1 MTKTNQTQSAG
12 DNSTQIQAGTIQ
24 NYYTTITGIDE
35 ARARSICKEEY
46 AIAMQNWTSEAI
58 AIAND
63 RVQQLED
70 KVLPKLI
77 QYDNSLKC
85 FADPSFQITLRK
97 AQISA
102 ASSDRVADY
111 ELLSELLLHRV
122 EQDAD
127 KERRLGITKAIE
139 IVDQV
144 DDSALVGLSVV
155 YALSKFSPV
164 SVVLNEGL
172 NVLNRL
178 YAKIISD
185 MSLPEGITWME
196 HLDLVSAIRL
206 GSRGLNTFKKC
217 EEYFPERL
225 SQYFVSGLP
234 KDSDEYRDLEASF
247 KSVSLGTNCLV
258 PHPLRLDH
266 MILSIKPDIDSIVIT
281 RDVSGGVL
289 QVPLNPAQ
297 KEVMSKAIDL
307 MARIDLNNQ
316 EMKSAFWVEWEKYPV
331 LSRIRKWWNNLPVHF
346 EISPVGVALSN
357 AYIHSKDPYIPCLY

>member
-35 ARARSICKEEY
+35 VRARSICKEEY

-58 AIAND
+58 
-63 RVQQLED
+63 
-70 KVLPKLI
+70 
-77 QYDNSLKC
+77 
-85 FADPSFQITLRK
+85 
-97 AQISA
+97 
-102 ASSDRVADY
+102 
-111 ELLSELLLHRV
+111 
-122 EQDAD
+122 
-127 KERRLGITKAIE
+127 AIE

-164 SVVLNEGL
+164 SVVLKEGL
-172 NVLNRL
+172 TVLNRL

-196 HLDLVSAIRL
+196 HMDLVSAIRL

-225 SQYFVSGLP
+225 SQYFMSGLP
-234 KDSDEYRDLEASF
+234 KASDEYRDLEASF
-247 KSVSLGTNCLV
+247 RSDSLGTNCLV
-258 PHPLRLDH
+258 PHPLRPGY
-266 MILSIKPDIDSIVIT
+266 MILSIKPDIDSVVIT
-281 RDVSGGVL
+281 RIVSGRVL
-289 QVPLNPAQ
+289 QEPLNPAQ

-307 MARIDLNNQ
+307 MAIIDLNNQ

-331 LSRIRKWWNNLPVHF
+331 LSRIRKWWNDLPVHF

-357 AYIHSKDPYIPCLY
+357 AYIHSKDPSIPCLY

>member
-1 MTKTNQTQSAG
+1 MTKNSQTQSAG

-70 KVLPKLI
+70 KVLPKLV

-102 ASSDRVADY
+102 ASTDRVADY
-111 ELLSELLLHRV
+111 ELLSELILHRV

-127 KERRLGITKAIE
+127 RGRRLGITKAME

-144 DDSALVGLSVV
+144 DDLALIGISLVHAIMNFTPL
-155 YALSKFSPV
+155 
-164 SVVLNEGL
+164 SVVLNQGL
-172 NVLNRL
+172 SVLNNL
-178 YAKIISD
+178 YGSIIAD
-185 MSLPEGITWME
+185 RILPEGMTCLE
-196 HLDLVSAIRL
+196 HLDLLSAIRL
-206 GSRGLNTFKKC
+206 GSRGLNKFKKF
-217 EEYFPERL
+217 EEYIPSQL
-225 SQYFVSGLP
+225 SQFFVLGIP
-234 KDSDEYRDLEASF
+234 KDSDEFRDIETGFRITAI
-247 KSVSLGTNCLV
+247 GTSCLI
-258 PHPLRLDH
+258 PHPLLPDR
-266 MILSIKPDIDSIVIT
+266 MILSLPPNLDHIVINRT
-281 RDVSGGVL
+281 INGCVVKE
-289 QVPLNPAQ
+289 PLNSDQ
-297 KEVMSKAIDL
+297 KEMMRKAIDL
-307 MARIDLNNQ
+307 MCGVDINNE
-316 EMKSAFWVEWEKYPV
+316 EMKSAFWIEWEKYPV
-331 LSRIRKWWNNLPVHF
+331 LSLVRKWWNNLPVHF

-357 AYIHSKDPYIPCLY
+357 AYIHSKDSSVPCLY

>member
-1 MTKTNQTQSAG
+1 MTKNSQTQSAG

-35 ARARSICKEEY
+35 ARARGICKEEY

-70 KVLPKLI
+70 KVLPKLV
-77 QYDNSLKC
+77 QYDNTLKC

-102 ASSDRVADY
+102 ASTDRVSDY

-127 KERRLGITKAIE
+127 RERRLGITKAIE

-144 DDSALVGLSVV
+144 DDSALVGLSIV

-172 NVLNRL
+172 SVLNGL
-178 YAKIISD
+178 YGNILSD
-185 MSLPEGITWME
+185 KSLPEGITWME

-225 SQYFVSGLP
+225 SQYFVSGIP

-247 KSVSLGTNCLV
+247 RSVSLGTNCLI
-258 PHPLRLDH
+258 PHPLRPDH

-281 RDVSGGVL
+281 RVVPGGVL

-297 KEVMSKAIDL
+297 KEVMSKAISL
-307 MARIDLNNQ
+307 MAGIDLNNQ
-316 EMKSAFWVEWEKYPV
+316 EMKNAFWVEWEKYPV
-331 LSRIRKWWNNLPVHF
+331 LSLIRKWWNDLPVHF

-357 AYIHSKDPYIPCLY
+357 AYIHSKDPSIPCLY